1 MTRMGTKALLSHFKL
16 ARAKSKPAFAKAE
29 PAAKACVDALVF
41 ASAFSVCLAGSVRCG
56 RVSGFGTIRNFVR
69 GGAGYHLGGCLN
81 EALTE
86 RDGELGFSC

>member
-1 MTRMGTKALLSHFKL
+1 LGMVLT
-16 ARAKSKPAFAKAE
+16 PAQTGG
-29 PAAKACVDALVF
+29 PSRNC
-41 ASAFSVCLAGSVRCG
+41 
-56 RVSGFGTIRNFVR
+56 GTIRNFVR

>member
-1 MTRMGTKALLSHFKL
+1 LICASRALGFIGFW
-16 ARAKSKPAFAKAE
+16 PW
-29 PAAKACVDALVF
+29 
-41 ASAFSVCLAGSVRCG
+41 ASRSMLMA
-56 RVSGFGTIRNFVR
+56 GTIRNFVR

>member
-1 MTRMGTKALLSHFKL
+1 L
-16 ARAKSKPAFAKAE
+16 AKPADNPKRGKHDPE
-29 PAAKACVDALVF
+29 RRE
-41 ASAFSVCLAGSVRCG
+41 SRG
-56 RVSGFGTIRNFVR
+56 GTIRNFVR